1 MLFPEAK
8 ILCFLNS
15 LLSVTKHYSDYYIN
29 VTIYF
34 WDLPEGSFSLKK
46 LFFSLSKKKK
56 VYVLFLNGVF
66 VTFSLTRTRSLYSV
80 TTSLTNAESLSS
92 TSFNNSGS
100 VFQVKATVHGNL
112 AMKEN
117 IVSQYTLGQV
127 QPSDS
132 KVSNTC
138 VRSNLPHDSNKS
150 VICML

>member
-1 MLFPEAK
+1 MLPFIFEICLKEVSP
-8 ILCFLNS
+8 
-15 LLSVTKHYSDYYIN
+15 
-29 VTIYF
+29 
-34 WDLPEGSFSLKK
+34 LKK
-46 LFFSLSKKKK
+46 LFFSLSRKKK
-56 VYVLFLNGVF
+56 VYILFLNGVF

-117 IVSQYTLGQV
+117 IVSQYALGQV

-132 KVSNTC
+132 KVSSSC
-138 VRSNLPHDSNKS
+138 VRSNFPHDSNKS

>member
-1 MLFPEAK
+1 M
-8 ILCFLNS
+8 
-15 LLSVTKHYSDYYIN
+15 
-29 VTIYF
+29 
-34 WDLPEGSFSLKK
+34 
-46 LFFSLSKKKK
+46 
-56 VYVLFLNGVF
+56 
-66 VTFSLTRTRSLYSV
+66 TFSLTRTRSLYSV

-117 IVSQYTLGQV
+117 IVSQYALGQV

-132 KVSNTC
+132 KVSSSC
-138 VRSNLPHDSNKS
+138 VRSNFPHDSNKS

>member
-1 MLFPEAK
+1 MLPFIFEICLKEVSP
-8 ILCFLNS
+8 
-15 LLSVTKHYSDYYIN
+15 
-29 VTIYF
+29 
-34 WDLPEGSFSLKK
+34 LKK
-46 LFFSLSKKKK
+46 LFFSLKKKKK

-117 IVSQYTLGQV
+117 IVRQYALGQV

-132 KVSNTC
+132 KVSSSC